1 MIEINRNNSA
11 PSNFQFLIADDH
23 SLVRHCL
30 TLLLKNEWSN
40 ADCHFAFNSESLF
53 AQLQTLKHG
62 LNIVLLDLRMP
73 GMVGI
78 ESVKQVLAETKNAK
92 VIVCSGLDDPNLT
105 NNLKRCGVYSVVHKS
120 EDPQVLINEI
130 KLALNIQDA
139 TSVLRNSLQPIQLKK
154 EDTKDT
160 KYPKNCL
167 TQRQREILQLLHQG
181 KPSKLIARDLGVELG
196 TIKSHLHSLYFSMNV
211 KNRAEAIVKSQ
222 DWLL

>member
-1 MIEINRNNSA
+1 MFKSNLNTTA
-11 PSNFQFLIADDH
+11 QSNFQFLIADDH

-30 TLLLKNEWSN
+30 TLLLKNEWTN

-53 AQLQTLKHG
+53 TQLQALKHN
-62 LNIVLLDLRMP
+62 LNVVLLDLRMP

-78 ESVKQVLAETKNAK
+78 ESVKQVLVQSKNAK
-92 VIVCSGLDDPNLT
+92 VIVCTGLDDPNLT

-130 KLALNIQDA
+130 KLALNIQDT
-139 TSVLRNSLQPIQLKK
+139 TSVLRNSLRPIKLKK
-154 EDTKDT
+154 VVT

-181 KPSKLIARDLGVELG
+181 KPSKLIARDLGLELG
-196 TIKSHLHSLYFSMNV
+196 TIKSHLHSLYSTLQV
-211 KNRAEAIVKSQ
+211 KNRTEAIVKSQ